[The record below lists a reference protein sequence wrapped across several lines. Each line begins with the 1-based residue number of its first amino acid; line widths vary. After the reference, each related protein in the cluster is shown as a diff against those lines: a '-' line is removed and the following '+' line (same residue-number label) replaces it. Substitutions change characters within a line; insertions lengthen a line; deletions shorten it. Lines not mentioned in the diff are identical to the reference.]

1 MSPRHTPH
9 AVHARRLAL
18 RSLLA
23 GLFAAAALPARAL
36 HSSLT
41 PQGVP
46 YVTGGISLDE
56 LSTLRAR
63 RKDFSLW
70 IVTAA
75 KSGAHLADV
84 RIVIQDSQGETAF
97 NRRLDG
103 PWLFIDLPLGSYEI
117 EATFRGET
125 QQRKSTIHAGDRHQV
140 IFRFDTGD
148 QISPDNPSPGNA
160 TRIDEEKDRP

>member
-1 MSPRHTPH
+1 MSQRHAPP
-9 AVHARRLAL
+9 VVPSRRLTL
-18 RSLLA
+18 HCLLA
-23 GLFAAAALPARAL
+23 GLATTAALPAWAL

-46 YVTGGISLDE
+46 YVTGGISLGE
-56 LSTLRAR
+56 LSELRAR

-75 KSGAHLADV
+75 KSGAHLADA
-84 RIVIQDSQGETAF
+84 RIVIRDNQGETAF
-97 NRRLDG
+97 NRLLDG

-125 QQRKSTIHAGDRHQV
+125 QQRKSTIHAGDRHQL

-148 QISPDNPSPGNA
+148 QVSADNPAPGNA
-160 TRIDEEKDRP
+160 TRIDDEKDKP

>member
-1 MSPRHTPH
+1 MP
-9 AVHARRLAL
+9 ARRQIL
-18 RSLLA
+18 RSLMA
-23 GLFAAAALPARAL
+23 GLAASAAAPAWALY
-36 HSSLT
+36 SSLT

-46 YVTGGISLDE
+46 FVTGGISLGE
-56 LSTLRAR
+56 LSELRTR

-75 KSGAHLADV
+75 KSGAHLADARV
-84 RIVIQDSQGETAF
+84 VIRDSEGETAF

-117 EATFRGET
+117 EVTFRGET
-125 QQRKSTIHAGDRHQV
+125 QQRKSTIHAGDRHQL

-148 QISPDNPSPGNA
+148 QVSPDNPAPGSA
-160 TRIDEEKDRP
+160 TRIDDEKDKP

>member
-1 MSPRHTPH
+1 MSQRPTPPVE
-9 AVHARRLAL
+9 ASRRLAL
-18 RSLLA
+18 RSVLA
-23 GLFAAAALPARAL
+23 GVVATAALPARAL
-36 HSSLT
+36 YSSLT

-46 YVTGGISLDE
+46 FVTGGISLGE
-56 LSTLRAR
+56 LSELRAR

-75 KSGAHLADV
+75 RSGAHLADA
-84 RIVIQDSQGETAF
+84 RIVIRDSQGETAF

-125 QQRKSTIHAGDRHQV
+125 QQRKSTIHAGDRHQL

-148 QISPDNPSPGNA
+148 QVSPDNPSPGSA
-160 TRIDEEKDRP
+160 TRIDDENDKP